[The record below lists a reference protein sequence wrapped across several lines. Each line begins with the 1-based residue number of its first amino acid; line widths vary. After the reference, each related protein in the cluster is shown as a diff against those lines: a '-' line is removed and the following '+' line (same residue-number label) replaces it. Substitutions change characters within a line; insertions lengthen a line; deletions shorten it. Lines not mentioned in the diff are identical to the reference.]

1 MHCIIAHRMNRKSDI
16 STKVLAKIYAVA
28 LLNDFSE
35 VMKKPQNMIRTTKMK
50 IKIFLLNT
58 LRRYKK

>member
-1 MHCIIAHRMNRKSDI
+1 MNRKSDI